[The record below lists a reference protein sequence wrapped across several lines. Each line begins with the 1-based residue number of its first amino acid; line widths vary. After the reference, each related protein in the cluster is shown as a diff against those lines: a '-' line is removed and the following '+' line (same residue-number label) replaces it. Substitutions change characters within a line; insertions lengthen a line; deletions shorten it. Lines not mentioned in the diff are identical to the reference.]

1 MVKKLPSMVSAF
13 SDSLENYSSLV
24 GVAVADATERSS
36 SSRRRRRRYFSAFS
50 PRLQHSSHSSS
61 YFSVTTTKTTTSS
74 RTRSNSHPRFSSAT
88 ATTQE
93 HTPSI
98 FAKKKIS
105 LFPSSSTKSL
115 FATFAYPRCRISR
128 AWRNPGVTSALRTVR
143 SLVFARFRNTFEVQI
158 DGAICTG
165 KRENEKLLST
175 SSSRNATCGETFAH
189 TLKKYKRRREKKA
202 EREREQKRTV
212 AREEVGGPSS
222 RSRWCCPS
230 SRLFSKRENER
241 GK

>member
-1 MVKKLPSMVSAF
+1 MVSAF

-88 ATTQE
+88 TTTQE
-93 HTPSI
+93 HTPSR
-98 FAKKKIS
+98 FAKKIS

-189 TLKKYKRRREKKA
+189 TKKNKRRREKS
-202 EREREQKRTV
+202 RENKNALSH
-212 AREEVGGPSS
+212 ARLVVHRRRLVGVV
-222 RSRWCCPS
+222 RRLRHL
-230 SRLFSKRENER
+230 SRLF
-241 GK
+241 

>member
-1 MVKKLPSMVSAF
+1 MVSAF

-24 GVAVADATERSS
+24 GVAVADATERSNS
-36 SSRRRRRRYFSAFS
+36 FYFSAFS

-143 SLVFARFRNTFEVQI
+143 SLIFARFRNTFEVQI

-165 KRENEKLLST
+165 KRENEKLLIT
-175 SSSRNATCGETFAH
+175 SSSRNATAGKHFRTQ
-189 TLKKYKRRREKKA
+189 KKQKKKRKK
-202 EREREQKRTV
+202 
-212 AREEVGGPSS
+212 
-222 RSRWCCPS
+222 
-230 SRLFSKRENER
+230 
-241 GK
+241 

>member
-24 GVAVADATERSS
+24 GVADATERSS

-189 TLKKYKRRREKKA
+189 TKKNKRRREKS
-202 EREREQKRTV
+202 RENKNALSH
-212 AREEVGGPSS
+212 ARLVVHRRRLVGVV
-222 RSRWCCPS
+222 RRLRHL
-230 SRLFSKRENER
+230 SRLF
-241 GK
+241 

>member
-24 GVAVADATERSS
+24 GVAVADATERSNS
-36 SSRRRRRRYFSAFS
+36 FYFSAFS

-88 ATTQE
+88 TTTQE
-93 HTPSI
+93 HTPSR

-158 DGAICTG
+158 DGAI
-165 KRENEKLLST
+165 
-175 SSSRNATCGETFAH
+175 
-189 TLKKYKRRREKKA
+189 
-202 EREREQKRTV
+202 
-212 AREEVGGPSS
+212 
-222 RSRWCCPS
+222 
-230 SRLFSKRENER
+230 
-241 GK
+241 

>member
-165 KRENEKLLST
+165 KRENEKVLRVLLPPEMQHAGKH
-175 SSSRNATCGETFAH
+175 SRTH
-189 TLKKYKRRREKKA
+189 
-202 EREREQKRTV
+202 
-212 AREEVGGPSS
+212 
-222 RSRWCCPS
+222 
-230 SRLFSKRENER
+230 
-241 GK
+241 

>member
-189 TLKKYKRRREKKA
+189 TKKNKRRREKS
-202 EREREQKRTV
+202 RENKNALSH
-212 AREEVGGPSS
+212 ARLVVHRRRLVGVV
-222 RSRWCCPS
+222 RRLRHL
-230 SRLFSKRENER
+230 SRLF
-241 GK
+241 

>member
-1 MVKKLPSMVSAF
+1 MEKKLPSMVSAF

-24 GVAVADATERSS
+24 GVAVADATERSNS
-36 SSRRRRRRYFSAFS
+36 FYFSAFS

-74 RTRSNSHPRFSSAT
+74 RTRSNSHLRFSSAT
-88 ATTQE
+88 TTTQE

-143 SLVFARFRNTFEVQI
+143 SLIFARFRNTFEVQI

-165 KRENEKLLST
+165 KREREKLLILLPPEMQHAGKHL
-175 SSSRNATCGETFAH
+175 RIQ
-189 TLKKYKRRREKKA
+189 KKNKRRRKK
-202 EREREQKRTV
+202 
-212 AREEVGGPSS
+212 
-222 RSRWCCPS
+222 
-230 SRLFSKRENER
+230 
-241 GK
+241 